1 MRHLFEKVKF
11 WKQNKSL
18 VSHYALVPMPFL
30 YFIIAYGFIAHLSF
44 MQLRE
49 DHHLK
54 HGGRMQ
60 LGLFLKVVSYFYR
73 RPYCPFLSYMF
84 VQVDEI
90 LDACGS
96 TLHLCFSMLYIYIYF
111 FQDLLPFLKV

>member
-1 MRHLFEKVKF
+1 
-11 WKQNKSL
+11 
-18 VSHYALVPMPFL
+18 
-30 YFIIAYGFIAHLSF
+30 
-44 MQLRE
+44 
-49 DHHLK
+49 
-54 HGGRMQ
+54 MQ

-96 TLHLCFSMLYIYIYF
+96 TLHLCFSMLYIYIYIF
-111 FQDLLPFLKV
+111 FPGLITFFESLIHHAFV